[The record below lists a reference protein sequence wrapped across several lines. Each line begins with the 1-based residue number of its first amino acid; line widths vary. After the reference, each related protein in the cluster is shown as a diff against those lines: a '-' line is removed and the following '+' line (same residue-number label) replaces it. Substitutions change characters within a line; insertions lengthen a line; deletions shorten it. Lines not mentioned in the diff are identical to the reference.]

1 MAEESRTHDLVELTR
16 GYIET
21 ANRHDFDAI
30 ERVYT
35 PNVVLRGE
43 MIGTFEG
50 RAAVRGYWEDM
61 YRPYDELRGEA
72 EQIVDLGF
80 GVAFV
85 VTVATGRLAG
95 SSADVRL
102 RYASVLLWT
111 EGSLERQTNYM
122 DIDEARAA
130 AERLAEERCQNS
142 EV

>member
-1 MAEESRTHDLVELTR
+1 MPEESTNPDPVELTR
-16 GYIET
+16 HYIEA
-21 ANRHDFDAI
+21 ANRRDFDAL
-30 ERVYT
+30 ESLYT

-61 YRPYDELRGEA
+61 HRPYEQLRGEA
-72 EQIVDLGF
+72 EQLVDLGF

-85 VTVATGRLAG
+85 VTVARGRLVG

-111 EGSLERQTNYM
+111 KGLVERQTNYM

-130 AERLAEERCQNS
+130 AERLAEERA
-142 EV
+142 